1 MHDSTS
7 KVQKYTRAHTHTH
20 THSHTQINTQHSN
33 TQINTH
39 THTHTYIHTLG
50 SCELESCSRSLHS
63 NRPMQQMPET
73 GLCTVIR
80 PSISSNRLPCSTR
93 SWTSS
98 VDTTHLLQ
106 FVEVCR
112 WWLALV
118 AFWKAECRHSSGWLT
133 SMAAVERKQFAW
145 YSQLQLFHSKM
156 SECQWR
162 TGRPRN
168 QVTYTMSSSE
178 TSALLL
184 NLFIIQETF
193 YVNSFIPNISIAPL

>member
-7 KVQKYTRAHTHTH
+7 KVQKYTRAHTHTHTH

-112 WWLALV
+112 WWLLSERQNVDTVPADLLQ
-118 AFWKAECRHSSGWLT
+118 WLRSSGNNSHDIRSCSCSIRRCQNANGGL
-133 SMAAVERKQFAW
+133 AV
-145 YSQLQLFHSKM
+145 
-156 SECQWR
+156 
-162 TGRPRN
+162 P
-168 QVTYTMSSSE
+168 E
-178 TSALLL
+178 TR
-184 NLFIIQETF
+184 
-193 YVNSFIPNISIAPL
+193 